1 MADFSAL
8 CPLFNTG
15 VYHET
20 TFGGPISLVSL
31 TTGAKFAC
39 LPPFGRSVI
48 VTHAYVAKITT
59 FAATCTAMKLAI
71 CRAAT
76 WAATR
81 TVFGTIIL
89 SRTITTQ
96 IIKKPLPVTI
106 ATAKTFSATQ
116 VLHLKSLKSEAGA
129 RTVNIWIRYKDK

>member
-15 VYHET
+15 MYSEISFPDT
-20 TFGGPISLVSL
+20 ISLISRS
-31 TTGAKFAC
+31 TTNKFAA
-39 LPPFGRSVI
+39 LPPFSRSVI
-48 VTHAYVAKITT
+48 VTHAYVSKNTT
-59 FAATCTAMKLAI
+59 FAATATAVKLAI

-81 TVFGTIIL
+81 TVFGTINL
-89 SRTITTQ
+89 SATVTAQPIN
-96 IIKKPLPVTI
+96 KYLAFTI

-116 VLHLKSLKSEAGA
+116 ILHLKALKKEAGA
-129 RTVNIWIRYKDK
+129 RGVKVIIRYKEK

>member
-15 VYHET
+15 VYHDC
-20 TFGGPISLVSL
+20 TFGGPISLVSRS
-31 TTGAKFAC
+31 TTNKFAA

-48 VTHAYVAKITT
+48 ITAAYVVKNTT
-59 FAATCTAMKLAI
+59 FAATATAVKLAI
-71 CRAAT
+71 CRAAS

-81 TVFGTIIL
+81 TVFGTINL
-89 SRTITTQ
+89 SSSITTQ
-96 IIKKPLPVTI
+96 IVKKPLGFTI

-116 VLHLKSLKSEAGA
+116 VLHLKALKKEADA
-129 RTVNIWIRYKDK
+129 RTVNVFVRYKDK